1 MFSLLLSPDS
11 CCVHFVYLWYFTF
24 SLRFPKFTSCIFF
37 TCYFLF
43 QISIVYK
50 LCIFELLF
58 SRTGQHC
65 AWVVYLWLITFS
77 YRFTLCISC
86 ISLTC
91 CFLFQTLIVYG
102 SYFFDMLISFSD
114 SHCKICIFLPSYFLL
129 QITIVYES
137 YIFDLLLTLS
147 DSKSLKN
154 CISLTWYFLFQIL
167 IVYRLYIIDWML
179 SFSDSL
185 CV

>member
-11 CCVHFVYLWYFTF
+11 CCAHFVYLWYFTF

-77 YRFTLCISC
+77 YRLTLCISC

-114 SHCKICIFLPSYFLL
+114 SHCVKFVYFCLLTFSFRLLLCMSHIFLICYL
-129 QITIVYES
+129 
-137 YIFDLLLTLS
+137 
-147 DSKSLKN
+147 
-154 CISLTWYFLFQIL
+154 LFQIQK
-167 IVYRLYIIDWML
+167 V
-179 SFSDSL
+179 
-185 CV
+185 

>member
-1 MFSLLLSPDS
+1 MFSLLLFPDS

-114 SHCKICIFLPSYFLL
+114 SHCVQFVYLCLLTFSFRLLLYMSHIFL
-129 QITIVYES
+129 
-137 YIFDLLLTLS
+137 
-147 DSKSLKN
+147 N
-154 CISLTWYFLFQIL
+154 CYLLFQIQK
-167 IVYRLYIIDWML
+167 V
-179 SFSDSL
+179 
-185 CV
+185 

>member
-1 MFSLLLSPDS
+1 MIFYFLFEIPKVYKLYIFYLLLSLSDFHS
-11 CCVHFVYLWYFTF
+11 VQIVYLW
-24 SLRFPKFTSCIFF
+24 
-37 TCYFLF
+37 
-43 QISIVYK
+43 
-50 LCIFELLF
+50 
-58 SRTGQHC
+58 
-65 AWVVYLWLITFS
+65 VVIFS
-77 YRFTLCISC
+77 YRTTLCMSC
-86 ISLTC
+86 ISLTYY
-91 CFLFQTLIVYG
+91 FLLQIHTVYKL
-102 SYFFDMLISFSD
+102 YIFDLLLSLSD
-114 SHCKICIFLPSYFLL
+114 SDCVWVIFLWYVNFFFRFPLCKICIFLPSYFLL